1 MELWAGS
8 SCEPKS
14 GNSPQ
19 EPSSHSQT
27 LRSLFTTLSSRSS
40 GEGGPGKGREIGA
53 EVGGGRPAAHCLPH
67 PCWSLMLVISPIPS
81 GHPPTLGVWSSILPR
96 DVGPILNPRPPPT
109 PSILLGSLWLSREH
123 TVPHPPWLTLG
134 SLCFAA
140 LASAVCTALLSRAKP
155 RRPLEV

>member
-1 MELWAGS
+1 MLELWAGS

-40 GEGGPGKGREIGA
+40 EEGGPGKGREIGA

-81 GHPPTLGVWSSILPR
+81 GHPQLWVSGAPSCQETLAPYSTPAPL
-96 DVGPILNPRPPPT
+96 

>member
-19 EPSSHSQT
+19 EPSSHSQA

-40 GEGGPGKGREIGA
+40 EEGGPGKGREIGA
-53 EVGGGRPAAHCLPH
+53 EVGGGRPAAHCLPPSLLEPHAGNFPNPLRPPPNFGCLELH
-67 PCWSLMLVISPIPS
+67 PAKRRWPHTQPL
-81 GHPPTLGVWSSILPR
+81 
-96 DVGPILNPRPPPT
+96 PPPT